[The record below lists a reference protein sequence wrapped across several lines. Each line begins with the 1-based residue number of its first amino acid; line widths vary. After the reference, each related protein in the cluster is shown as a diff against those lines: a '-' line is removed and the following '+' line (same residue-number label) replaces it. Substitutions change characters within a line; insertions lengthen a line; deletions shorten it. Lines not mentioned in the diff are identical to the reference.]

1 MQAEASEGGL
11 NIDQGPEI
19 LVETPKGDNQIQLR
33 IYFDRSLPSPID
45 PGKLES
51 DQGVVNNEENGDPAD
66 EGD

>member
-1 MQAEASEGGL
+1 L

-19 LVETPKGDNQIQLR
+19 LVETPKGDHQIQSCV
-33 IYFDRSLPSPID
+33 YFDKSLPSPID

-51 DQGVVNNEENGDPAD
+51 DQGVANNEENGDPAD